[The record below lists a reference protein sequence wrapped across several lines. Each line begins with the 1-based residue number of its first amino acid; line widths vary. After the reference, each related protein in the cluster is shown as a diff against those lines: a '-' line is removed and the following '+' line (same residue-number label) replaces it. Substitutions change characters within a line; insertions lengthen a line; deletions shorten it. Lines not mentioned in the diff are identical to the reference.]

1 MLQVQIRNRN
11 MNSAM
16 LNVLLNFC
24 LLKLYLRSFL
34 NSLIDLVLN
43 KFRFFF
49 KVLILNISSLKSSI
63 QKLPLE

>member
-1 MLQVQIRNRN
+1 MLQVQTLNRN

-24 LLKLYLRSFL
+24 LLKLFLRSFL

-63 QKLPLE
+63 QKLP